1 MALPYVWEYN
11 ENFTHSVYMDN
22 NSWTNNRNFEIIIDG
37 HFAIV
42 NITNNVF
49 KENKCKGGLFAIKGM
64 EKKLLITRNEFTNNN
79 GLYVVQFS
87 CNSQSE
93 IIGNVPAVFTYNEL
107 RNNKYFL
114 KGRSGIFQSSGDP
127 TCVVGFRGIQ
137 KVIINRNLLSDNNL
151 DYQLVAGIGTAKIDN
166 FLNVREN
173 WWGTADEN
181 EIRSRIFDFDDW
193 NNHAIADYRP
203 YLIQDNFQSSFSVT
217 FNTNSTAD
225 LDTLGG
231 RIYEDLTLTNRGRP
245 YVIESDLTVLPNI
258 TLTIYPGV
266 VMEFKPN
273 IGILVLGTL
282 NAIGYAGNEI
292 IMKPVQSSG
301 NLRQV
306 TSWKDR
312 EKREIEV
319 FYGTEAIR

>member
-1 MALPYVWEYN
+1 
-11 ENFTHSVYMDN
+11 MDN
-22 NSWTNNRNFEIIIDG
+22 NSWTNNRNFEINIDG

-49 KENKCKGGLFAIKGM
+49 KENKCRTGLFAIRGM
-64 EKKLLITRNEFTNNN
+64 EKKLRMTNNQFANNN
-79 GLYVVQFS
+79 GLFVVEFS

-93 IIGNVPAVFTYNEL
+93 IIGDVPAVFTFNDL
-107 RNNKYFL
+107 RNNKYFMR
-114 KGRSGIFQSSGDP
+114 GRSGILQLTGDP
-127 TCVVGFRGIQ
+127 TCVIGFKGIQ
-137 KVIINRNLLSDNNL
+137 KVRVNRNLLTDNAL
-151 DYQLVAGIGTAKIDN
+151 EYQLVAGIETAKMGN
-166 FLNVREN
+166 FLNVAEN
-173 WWGTADEN
+173 WWGSADEN
-181 EIRSRIFDFDDW
+181 EIRTRIFDFDDW

-203 YLIQDNFQSSFSVT
+203 YLLQDSFQSSYSVSFT
-217 FNTNSTAD
+217 SNTTAD
-225 LDTLGG
+225 LDNLGG
-231 RIYEDLTLTNRGRP
+231 RIYENLTLRNRGRP
-245 YVIESDLTVLPNI
+245 YVIQSDLTVMPNV

-292 IMKPVQSSG
+292 VMRPVQYSG
-301 NLRQV
+301 NLLLDGRYDG
-306 TSWKDR
+306 WRDR